1 MRETVLSYYAVVRL
15 ILGEQPA
22 LLCCLCRCRHCGIF
36 FITHPRNAKRTDLG
50 CPFGCR
56 EAYRKQR
63 STERS
68 MAYYRTK
75 EGRLKKRIQNRRRGR
90 GASVSPTVAPG
101 QKAEKRSERTKSG
114 ASTKRDRFGIAAYL
128 GMVLSLIE
136 VRRVR
141 QEEVEGLIE
150 RIMRQH
156 SIAHRFGMDYVS
168 GELKKS
174 PP

>member
-1 MRETVLSYYAVVRL
+1 
-15 ILGEQPA
+15 
-22 LLCCLCRCRHCGIF
+22 
-36 FITHPRNAKRTDLG
+36 
-50 CPFGCR
+50 
-56 EAYRKQR
+56 
-63 STERS
+63 

-114 ASTKRDRFGIAAYL
+114 ASTKRDRLGIAAYL

-156 SIAHRFGMDYVS
+156 SMAHRVGMDYVS
-168 GELKKS
+168 GELQKS

>member
-1 MRETVLSYYAVVRL
+1 
-15 ILGEQPA
+15 
-22 LLCCLCRCRHCGIF
+22 
-36 FITHPRNAKRTDLG
+36 
-50 CPFGCR
+50 
-56 EAYRKQR
+56 
-63 STERS
+63 

-114 ASTKRDRFGIAAYL
+114 ARDRFGIAAYL